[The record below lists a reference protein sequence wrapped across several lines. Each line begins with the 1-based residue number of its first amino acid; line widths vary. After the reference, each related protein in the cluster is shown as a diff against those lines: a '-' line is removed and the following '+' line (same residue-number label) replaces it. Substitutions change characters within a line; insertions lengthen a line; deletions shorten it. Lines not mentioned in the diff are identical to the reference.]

1 MHFQQVDKMTVT
13 HVRIQESDNLIRDI
27 SSKAVLNTDRAG
39 LQNYLVQRELAKK
52 QMQEKAETSN
62 RLIQLEQDMN
72 EIKSLL
78 RQLAKGNN

>member
-1 MHFQQVDKMTVT
+1 MAYT
-13 HVRIQESDNLIRDI
+13 HVRIQEDNNLIRDI

-39 LQNYLVQRELAKK
+39 LQNYMVQRELAKK
-52 QMQEKAETSN
+52 QLQEKTETSN
-62 RLIQLEQDMN
+62 RLIQLEQDMS

>member
-1 MHFQQVDKMTVT
+1 MQVT
-13 HVRIQESDNLIRDI
+13 HVRIQESDTLIRDI

-62 RLIQLEQDMN
+62 RLIQLEQDMI

>member
-1 MHFQQVDKMTVT
+1 MHYQQVDKMTVT

>member
-1 MHFQQVDKMTVT
+1 MTVT
-13 HVRIQESDNLIRDI
+13 HVRIQEADNLIRDI

-62 RLIQLEQDMN
+62 RLIQLEQDMD

>member
-1 MHFQQVDKMTVT
+1 MQVT
-13 HVRIQESDNLIRDI
+13 HVRIQESDTLIRDI

-62 RLIQLEQDMN
+62 RLIKLEQDMI

>member
-1 MHFQQVDKMTVT
+1 MPVT
-13 HVRIQESDNLIRDI
+13 HVRIQESDTLIRDI

-62 RLIQLEQDMN
+62 RLIQLEQDMI

>member
-1 MHFQQVDKMTVT
+1 MTVT

>member
-1 MHFQQVDKMTVT
+1 MAFT
-13 HVRIQESDNLIRDI
+13 HVRIQEDNNLIRDI

-39 LQNYLVQRELAKK
+39 LQNYMVQRELAKK
-52 QMQEKAETSN
+52 ELQEKTETSN
-62 RLIQLEQDMN
+62 RLIQLEQDMS

>member
-1 MHFQQVDKMTVT
+1 MQVT
-13 HVRIQESDNLIRDI
+13 HVRIQESDTLIRDI

-39 LQNYLVQRELAKK
+39 LQNYMVQRELAKK
-52 QMQEKAETSN
+52 ELQEKTETSN
-62 RLIQLEQDMN
+62 RLIQLEQDMS

>member
-1 MHFQQVDKMTVT
+1 MAFT
-13 HVRIQESDNLIRDI
+13 HVRIQEDNNLIRDI

-62 RLIQLEQDMN
+62 RLIQLEQDMI